1 MSLKQ
6 KNIVL
11 FISVALLYWLGYQLS
26 FSKSFESKSQYHK
39 LKKEQELYENV
50 YQKLVQLKQQNVYYD
65 SILKS
70 KRISTESSFQ
80 NNLLETI
87 TSYAD
92 TTSIKIINF
101 KSPHLFKTDNAKLNT
116 FSFKLNGSF
125 SKITQLIYE
134 LEQHYK
140 LGKIISVDYEKKK
153 NYRRNTHF
161 LECTILLQ
169 QVESL

>member
-6 KNIVL
+6 KNIIL
-11 FISVALLYWLGYQLS
+11 FIAVVLLYWLGYQLS
-26 FSKSFESKSQYHK
+26 FSKTFESKNQYHE
-39 LKKEQELYENV
+39 LKKEQELYDNV
-50 YQKLVQLKQQNVYYD
+50 YQKLVHLKQQNVYYD

-101 KSPHLFKTDNAKLNT
+101 KSPHHFRTDNAKLNT
-116 FSFKLNGSF
+116 FSFKLSGSF

-140 LGKIISVDYEKKK
+140 LGKIISVNFEKKK
-153 NYRRNTHF
+153 NYRRNIYF
-161 LECTILLQ
+161 LECTVLLQ
-169 QVESL
+169 QVEQE